1 VSEDLGLSQE
11 DDETETG
18 HISVFSWT
26 RSNGSAAS
34 TDKTRNKA
42 FILDIRGQPYTA
54 VGEYAARWVHMSGT
68 VSLPRSM
75 PCLNLLKAGVDDLCL
90 RNRRVQTAFR
100 EYRASRPQVARRER
114 NSLVVAA
121 LSPVLS
127 VE

>member
-1 VSEDLGLSQE
+1 MISYGDTFIACAKRVTAVSEDTVSEDLGLSQE

-54 VGEYAARWVHMSGT
+54 VGEYAAR
-68 VSLPRSM
+68 
-75 PCLNLLKAGVDDLCL
+75 
-90 RNRRVQTAFR
+90 RVQTAFR
-100 EYRASRPQVARRER
+100 EYRASRPQNIASLTASRRPWGRAQAQAHAQLQNHSE
-114 NSLVVAA
+114 S
-121 LSPVLS
+121 
-127 VE
+127 